1 VDAVVEDTDPEDWHA
16 REVFAHFGLAM
27 YTAQVL
33 EHGIINLASWT
44 SIQDRTIRTLTE
56 SEADSVKLFRQTM
69 GALKTT
75 LMVRRADI
83 RHLDDLLVR
92 SVQLRNFLAHE
103 YFRQRA
109 AAFMTEDGKDQMIE
123 ELGRAVAFFQEIDSK
138 LDSLTAQI
146 LSATGVDKHMPEAME
161 AARQQGFRDPLP
173 GL

>member
-1 VDAVVEDTDPEDWHA
+1 MVEDTDPEDWHA

-27 YTAQVL
+27 YTAQLL

-44 SIQDRTIRTLTE
+44 SIHDRTIRTLTD
-56 SEADSVKLFRQTM
+56 SEADSIKLFRQTM
-69 GALKTT
+69 GALKKT

-83 RHLDDLLVR
+83 SHLDDLLVR
-92 SVQLRNFLAHE
+92 AVRLRNFLAHE

-123 ELGRAVAFFQEIDSK
+123 GLRRAVAFFQEIDSK

-161 AARQQGFRDPLP
+161 AARQQGFGDPLP

>member
-1 VDAVVEDTDPEDWHA
+1 MVEDTDPEDWHA

-44 SIQDRTIRTLTE
+44 SIHDRTIRTLVD

-69 GALKTT
+69 GALKKT
-75 LMVRRADI
+75 LMVRQADI
-83 RHLDDLLVR
+83 SHLDDLLVR
-92 SVQLRNFLAHE
+92 TVRLRNFLAHD

-123 ELGRAVAFFQEIDSK
+123 ELRRV
-138 LDSLTAQI
+138 
-146 LSATGVDKHMPEAME
+146 M
-161 AARQQGFRDPLP
+161 
-173 GL
+173 